1 MLCFILFLSLSFI
14 NEDNSIYQAVLPS
27 LNEVSAHTQTLPVS
41 TQETFPS
48 AAATKMVTGPCYHRG
63 CPWHEHPEVS
73 VAGLHLWPCS
83 GPMEVRKSF
92 QLPPPIPLFLMQ
104 EQRAQLRVSA
114 NPPRSCPS
122 VETLA
127 SAFHPPL
134 LPWFP
139 FFSGPDV
146 DKLAASF
153 LWALWRAKGYTLESL
168 KPCHFHLE
176 PVADL
181 ARQPGK

>member
-1 MLCFILFLSLSFI
+1 MRSVRTLKQSLLAPKCCCDYDGNKTMLPQGPPLARASRGKRCRASPLALLGSHGGQKVFPTAAT
-14 NEDNSIYQAVLPS
+14 NPS
-27 LNEVSAHTQTLPVS
+27 LPYA
-41 TQETFPS
+41 
-48 AAATKMVTGPCYHRG
+48 
-63 CPWHEHPEVS
+63 
-73 VAGLHLWPCS
+73 
-83 GPMEVRKSF
+83 
-92 QLPPPIPLFLMQ
+92 
-104 EQRAQLRVSA
+104 EQRVQLRVSA
-114 NPPRSCPS
+114 NLLRSFPS
-122 VETLA
+122 VETGDAALRLPPA
-127 SAFHPPL
+127 SSPL
-134 LPWFP
+134 VS